1 MLNEVHISYAGKC
14 EENRE
19 ALRDA
24 FVASVQTLLQEDGGC
39 GSEDECLVTDVE
51 VMCGR
56 RSRRDV
62 LHVTRR
68 RTRRQATTNSTTAD
82 TTTAN
87 ATTAG
92 VTGSNATDADA
103 SSTYANIRIRFRIK
117 AVVRNKTA
125 QTVTEK
131 DQSRLLYSLDNI
143 YFSIEDKISA
153 KDYSLDVNGV
163 PSKLV
168 DIAILT
174 LPKIESNCSV
184 GEVLV
189 TSENG
194 AVCCKYRGV
203 ITRARTRTRT
213 HTRSYTNKH
222 IRTHYR
228 TQLQIKCCGMYTTV
242 VNIYLLGCV

>member
-1 MLNEVHISYAGKC
+1 MLHEVHLRYAGKC

-24 FVASVQTLLQEDGGC
+24 FVASVQTLLQQDEGC

-56 RSRRDV
+56 RSRRAV
-62 LHVTRR
+62 PAVTRGRAR
-68 RTRRQATTNSTTAD
+68 REATTNSTTAD

-87 ATTAG
+87 ATTAD
-92 VTGSNATDADA
+92 VTGLNATDPDA
-103 SSTYANIRIRFRIK
+103 SSTFANVRIRFRIE

-125 QTVTEK
+125 DAVTDK

-143 YFSIEDKISA
+143 YFSIEEKISA
-153 KDYSLDVNGV
+153 EDYSLDVNGV

-168 DIAILT
+168 EIVILT

-189 TSENG
+189 TSENA

-203 ITRARTRTRT
+203 ITYGA
-213 HTRSYTNKH
+213 
-222 IRTHYR
+222 
-228 TQLQIKCCGMYTTV
+228 
-242 VNIYLLGCV
+242 